1 MTNRALGNGGAIDSW
16 LSSIAVDSSLFLSNV
31 ASQDGGAIKV
41 GDSNLTLCDCRLENN
56 TATYGGGVAVHD
68 SNLTMTN
75 VHFINNEAHY
85 HGGAVHADD
94 SNVIMEA
101 ALLMNN
107 SAINGGALSLDNED
121 RAVVTTST
129 FHSNFARDRGGA
141 IAVRWRSTITINDSN
156 IYNNTA
162 TWGTAISNCNGCT
175 EISDLTGAIDPIFTY
190 CTIYEGDND
199 SHHHVINDRLDIW
212 CSANASLSPIVNE
225 TPLSTQE
232 TLTKWSSTFLPTDN
246 GNLTEDES
254 TTIIPYYGNYSDAT
268 TTYLAISIVTDV
280 STEFPDK
287 CSSTHSDTGYIVAIV
302 IVSMLCLILIGYIA
316 FIMGSHQMQ
325 SLLTS
330 KSASHKRASHEA
342 KIDPLKMVNNEQK
355 FGKYS
360 EEESLTSTCDSV
372 KL

>member
-121 RAVVTTST
+121 RAVVTTSLT

-156 IYNNTA
+156 IYNNIA

-175 EISDLTGAIDPIFTY
+175 EISDLTGTTDPIFTY

-199 SHHHVINDRLDIW
+199 RYHQVISDRLDIW
-212 CSANASLSPIVNE
+212 CSANASLSPVVNE
-225 TPLSTQE
+225 APLSIQE
-232 TLTKWSSTFLPTDN
+232 TLTKWSSTFFPTDD
-246 GNLTEDES
+246 GNLTDES
-254 TTIIPYYGNYSDAT
+254 TTIISYYGDHSDAT
-268 TTYLAISIVTDV
+268 TTYLATSIVTVV
-280 STEFPDK
+280 STDFSDK
-287 CSSTHSDTGYIVAIV
+287 CSSIHSDTGYIVAIM
-302 IVSMLCLILIGYIA
+302 IVSMFCLILLGYIA
-316 FIMGSHQMQ
+316 FSMGSHQMQ

-330 KSASHKRASHEA
+330 KRASHEA